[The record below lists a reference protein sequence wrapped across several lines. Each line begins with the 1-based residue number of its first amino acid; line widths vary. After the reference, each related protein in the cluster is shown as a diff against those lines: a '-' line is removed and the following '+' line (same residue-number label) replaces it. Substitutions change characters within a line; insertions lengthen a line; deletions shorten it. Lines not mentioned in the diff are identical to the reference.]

1 MGKTFQQKLHH
12 KKDSLPEVKEITC
25 DKLISQVGAGK
36 MVIPAPLEIDAL
48 MRSVPEGMLITTDD
62 IRRQQNFK
70 YNAVYTCPL
79 CTGIFTRIA
88 ACASEEADKDTGKNP
103 YWRTLKAKGEINE
116 KFPGGVE
123 GQIKKLE
130 SEGHR
135 IVKRGKKFFVLDYQS
150 ALFKL

>member
-1 MGKTFQQKLHH
+1 MKKSFQQKLHN

-25 DKLISQVGAGK
+25 DKLIAQVGPGK
-36 MVIPAPLEIDAL
+36 MVIPAPLEIDAI
-48 MRSVPEGMLITTDD
+48 MRSVPEGLLITTDD
-62 IRRQQNFK
+62 IRRQQNAK

-88 ACASEEADKDTGKNP
+88 ACASEEVDKEPHMNP
-103 YWRTLKAKGEINE
+103 WWRTLKAKGEINE

-130 SEGHR
+130 SEGHK
-135 IVKRGKKFFVLDYQS
+135 IIKRGKKYFVLDYKS

>member
-12 KKDSLPEVKEITC
+12 NKESLPEVKEITN
-25 DKLISQVGAGK
+25 DKLIAQAGAGK

-48 MRSVPEGMLITTDD
+48 MRSVPEGMLITTED
-62 IRRQQNFK
+62 IRRQQNRK
-70 YNAVYTCPL
+70 YHAVYTCPL

-88 ACASEEADKDTGKNP
+88 ACASEEVDKGVDKNP
-103 YWRTLKAKGEINE
+103 YWRTLKTKGEINE

-130 SEGHR
+130 NEGHK
-135 IVKRGKKFFVLDYQS
+135 IVKRGKKFFVLDYES